1 MNEPIGF
8 PTLQEYRTALLNPE
22 KSFVSPRLKGAV
34 PQRVG
39 QNFFWGQGRFAVV
52 AKVVINGEDWALRL
66 PLLKQAGADDRYKAI
81 SKEVSNGNTLFAPVE
96 YFSQGIDVPVGSKLI
111 RPVVLM
117 KWVNGLSVRD
127 YVIELCTNNESEG
140 LLTLRSAFESLAE
153 SLMVQGVVHG
163 DLSPDNILVEVLPDG
178 VRLQLVDYDSVQILD
193 LGESATSVGLTP
205 MRHPRGP
212 VQPDIMTD
220 AFPLLIYYAVLSSLA
235 INPTL
240 GQSPDNY
247 DQKFLVDSITLAEGM
262 QNKLV
267 KDLSVAAP
275 LEFGALLDSLN
286 NPYDQTPSI
295 IKTTSLSSHTNPI
308 ILASDWMQL
317 HRHIGK
323 TVEIIGFVKQI
334 VKGREFVMTTPSRI
348 NRETTVGVV
357 SVNLIHSLPNEG
369 DFIRALGTV
378 NIVKDKIIIR
388 ATAVE
393 LDNRTVDQIYG
404 IVLTQ
409 AIRSRIT
416 DAIARIRGQRDS

>member
-52 AKVVINGEDWALRL
+52 AKVVINGEHWALRL

-96 YFSQGIDVPVGSKLI
+96 YFSQGIDVPVGSNLI

-178 VRLQLVDYDSVQILD
+178 VRLQLVDYDSVQILH
-193 LGESATSVGLTP
+193 LGEIATSVGLTP

-317 HRHIGK
+317 HRYIGK

-393 LDNRTVDQIYG
+393 LDNRAVDQIYG

>member
-81 SKEVSNGNTLFAPVE
+81 SKEVSKGNTLFAPVE
-96 YFSQGIDVPVGSKLI
+96 YFSQGIEVPVGSKLI

-127 YVIELCTNNESEG
+127 YVIELCANNESEG
-140 LLTLRSAFESLAE
+140 LLTLRGAFESLAE
-153 SLMVQGVVHG
+153 SLIVQGVVHG
-163 DLSPDNILVEVLPDG
+163 DLSPDNILVEVLPGG
-178 VRLQLVDYDSVQILD
+178 VRLQLVDYDSVQILH
-193 LGESATSVGLTP
+193 LGEIATSVGLTP

-212 VQPDIMTD
+212 VQPDSMTD

-235 INPTL
+235 INPKL

-247 DQKFLVDSITLAEGM
+247 DQKFLVDSISLAEGM
-262 QNKLV
+262 KNKLV
-267 KDLSVAAP
+267 KDLSAAAP

-334 VKGREFVMTTPSRI
+334 VRGREFVMTTPSRI

-357 SVNLIHSLPNEG
+357 SVNLIHSLPSEG
-369 DFIRALGTV
+369 DLIRALGTV

-393 LDNRTVDQIYG
+393 LDNRAVDQIYG
-404 IVLTQ
+404 TILTQ
-409 AIRSRIT
+409 AIRSRIS

>member
-178 VRLQLVDYDSVQILD
+178 VRLQLVDYDSVQILH
-193 LGESATSVGLTP
+193 LGEIATSVGLTP